1 MVRVAQVAGLVGEV
15 LRPVRVVLGV
25 LEREG
30 VGVGRVGDEDR
41 ELGRHPQ
48 AEVVELLRVA
58 PDDVEARGAVADR
71 RDDLVLAIRVVRV
84 DEAIEAGEEL
94 VDGQRVVAGP
104 VALDDVLERRAHAS
118 VG

>member
-1 MVRVAQVAGLVGEV
+1 V
-15 LRPVRVVLGV
+15 
-25 LEREG
+25 
-30 VGVGRVGDEDR
+30 
-41 ELGRHPQ
+41 
-48 AEVVELLRVA
+48 RVA